1 MTDNITSNIEP
12 SLNDDVKSNIIV
24 AVKTAYIPDH
34 SNELEK
40 RYVFSY
46 TITITNNSEESIK
59 LLTRY
64 WLITDAN
71 EDTSTVAGEGVIGKQ
86 PIIKANKSFQYTS
99 GCVLKTPVGTM
110 QGHYQVIND
119 KNINIQVEIPVF
131 RLALPNILN

>member
-1 MTDNITSNIEP
+1 MTEFADMLSKQVEVSIQT
-12 SLNDDVKSNIIV
+12 K
-24 AVKTAYIPDH
+24 YIPDH

-46 TITITNNSEESIK
+46 TIKIANHSKLPLK

-86 PIIKANKSFQYTS
+86 PTIEPSKSFEYTS
-99 GCVLKTPVGTM
+99 GCILKTPVGTM
-110 QGHYQVIND
+110 EGHYQMIDD
-119 KNINIQVEIPVF
+119 KNKNVQIDIPVF
-131 RLALPNILN
+131 RLAVPNILN